1 MLIGKIVSYQKV
13 LGSVVPLNIS
23 ETRMKKYLLASCIA
37 VMLIASLT
45 HAQVNTSGLSNAQG
59 LTKQVYGLGVSAGWA
74 SGIGL
79 SFRSHLPS
87 NVSVQGVFGIIKTSD
102 NLSMSIGGELQYD
115 LVRNNMTRFFAGSA
129 VSYFYDG
136 ISRNELSAPYRFG
149 VGIGGEFYVQGGLHV
164 TLEGMFTIFSDGRVI
179 PLPQIAAHYY
189 FF

>member
-1 MLIGKIVSYQKV
+1 MGIALLLVVS
-13 LGSVVPLNIS
+13 SS
-23 ETRMKKYLLASCIA
+23 
-37 VMLIASLT
+37 
-45 HAQVNTSGLSNAQG
+45 HAQVSTSELSNAEG
-59 LTKQVYGLGVSAGWA
+59 LTKQVYGLGFSAGWA

-102 NLSMSIGGELQYD
+102 NLSLSIGGELQYD
-115 LVRNNMTRFFAGSA
+115 LVRNKVIRFFVGSA
-129 VSYFYDG
+129 MSYFYDG
-136 ISRNELSAPYRFG
+136 VSRNEVSAPYRFG
-149 VGIGGEFYVQGGLHV
+149 AGIGGEFYVQSALHI

>member
-1 MLIGKIVSYQKV
+1 
-13 LGSVVPLNIS
+13 
-23 ETRMKKYLLASCIA
+23 MKKSIFGMGIALLLVVS
-37 VMLIASLT
+37 SS
-45 HAQVNTSGLSNAQG
+45 HAQVSTSELSNAEG
-59 LTKQVYGLGVSAGWA
+59 LTKQVYGLGFSAGWA

-102 NLSMSIGGELQYD
+102 NLSLSIGGELQYD
-115 LVRNNMTRFFAGSA
+115 LVRNKVIRFFVGSA
-129 VSYFYDG
+129 MSYFYDG
-136 ISRNELSAPYRFG
+136 VSRNEVSAPYRFG
-149 VGIGGEFYVQGGLHV
+149 AGIGGEFYVQSALHI

>member
-1 MLIGKIVSYQKV
+1 MKNSIFGMSLALLLVVS
-13 LGSVVPLNIS
+13 SS
-23 ETRMKKYLLASCIA
+23 
-37 VMLIASLT
+37 
-45 HAQVNTSGLSNAQG
+45 HAQVSTSELSNAEG

-87 NVSVQGVFGIIKTSD
+87 NVSVQGIFGIIKTSD

-115 LVRNNMTRFFAGSA
+115 LVRNKTARFFVGSA

-136 ISRNELSAPYRFG
+136 VSRNEVSAPYRFG
-149 VGIGGEFYVQGGLHV
+149 AGIGGEFYVQGALHI